1 MKGPR
6 DPMTPGKNLLVPI
19 LAVAA
24 IIAIAAVFLV
34 LRDLSSYDQAT
45 VQFDLADG
53 DRINFTC
60 EVADTA
66 LKRTKGLQDHEPLAM
81 DEGMLF
87 IFDDPRET
95 TFVMHNVDF
104 PLDIIFIAGNG
115 TVVNVEEAKVEQ
127 PGTSEGDLVRYHS
140 DGEVKWVVE
149 MNMGLCQRYGIGPGT
164 HVKISLD
171 G

>member
-1 MKGPR
+1 MP
-6 DPMTPGKNLLVPI
+6 PGKDLLVPI
-19 LAVAA
+19 LVVAA
-24 IIAIAAVFLV
+24 IIAIAAVALV
-34 LRDLSSYDQAT
+34 LRDASTYDEAT

-53 DRINFTC
+53 GRINFSC

-66 LKRTKGLQDHEPLAM
+66 LKRTKGLQDHEPLAA

-87 IFDDPRET
+87 IFDDPREA

-127 PGTSEGDLVRYHS
+127 PGTSEADLARYHS
-140 DGEVKWVVE
+140 DGPVKWVVE
-149 MNMGLCQRYGIGPGT
+149 VNMGICQQYGIGPGT
-164 HVKISLD
+164 RVKISLD
-171 G
+171 D